1 MSVFKQQAGRRNAIG
16 RKVFMAIAATSMM
29 SAMCVSPVYAAPGDD
44 HDRAG
49 QRYGHDQ
56 RDDRHDRDHGRR
68 DDHRYDR
75 RDYGIPITTRSLS
88 TFRHR
93 YMSSRSSRSASIS
106 SCRSISGDRSK
117 AGRRRRGGL
126 LLIALDASLI
136 STHAFAFKPAFRHPR
151 AGKGSGLID
160 GRLVKPTSCRVQ
172 LSGRIIPSISAST
185 SRHTHVHTSSHS
197 KAFSISRLQREVTL
211 FPGSAWPFCFANPAN
226 DLLPHARS
234 QTGMLDVH
242 QVKF

>member
-75 RDYGIPITTRSLS
+75 RDYGHPYYYAQPVYVPPPVYVEPQQSVGINLFLPLN
-88 TFRHR
+88 FRR
-93 YMSSRSSRSASIS
+93 
-106 SCRSISGDRSK
+106 
-117 AGRRRRGGL
+117 
-126 LLIALDASLI
+126 
-136 STHAFAFKPAFRHPR
+136 
-151 AGKGSGLID
+151 
-160 GRLVKPTSCRVQ
+160 
-172 LSGRIIPSISAST
+172 
-185 SRHTHVHTSSHS
+185 
-197 KAFSISRLQREVTL
+197 
-211 FPGSAWPFCFANPAN
+211 
-226 DLLPHARS
+226 
-234 QTGMLDVH
+234 
-242 QVKF
+242 